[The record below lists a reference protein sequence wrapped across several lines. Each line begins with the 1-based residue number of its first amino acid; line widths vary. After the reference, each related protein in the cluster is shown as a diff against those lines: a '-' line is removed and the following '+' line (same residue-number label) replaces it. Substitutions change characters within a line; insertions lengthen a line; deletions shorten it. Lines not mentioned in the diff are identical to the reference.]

1 MLPGPQARAAAT
13 AAAWERVHAAKERQ
27 KGQPFNHQ
35 KVVAS
40 AHSDALYAAFP
51 APVNVQFPSTGTIG
65 GISGERFVSN
75 GLARPLEPAQTP
87 SASILADLSTNHR
100 SGGKGPFKTLA
111 MANTPSV
118 DGLLTATAGITVLT
132 RSHLSF
138 EKEAYNRDLDN
149 LSKATGLSK
158 GFLDRRLT
166 RKGASFADFMHAIA
180 TVHNFRKD
188 VALSCLIATGDEKS
202 LTSLPIEHYV
212 STPVS
217 SEDSTAVGPRGIIP
231 GLRAGMGV
239 FPIASPDM
247 SFADALY
254 AWGAGRADVLASGLV
269 EVIFTSLDSKKNKD
283 DRIEKKKVISRATTE
298 SGNVAVNTALSIK
311 KRGVDAAINA
321 TFAERRNF
329 AEDKVKLTRD
339 EVKKKVEEIQTR
351 HANTLQGNRSFMKEV
366 DNFYCVATT
375 KFILP
380 SGLLLA
386 FPQITANVE
395 TTFPLDLSVS
405 ADPNSLNE
413 TEALFK
419 DNAPPSASF
428 AMLVIVGSSA
438 IDVAQMKGGGPLNLI
453 STQISKIRENYER
466 GLKAAIKT
474 IAKSEEK
481 STGKRKLYKEAE
493 VIISDAGKM
502 LAKEKHDKDTG
513 GFSITIG
520 KGKKRGKNTATISL
534 SSSIGDYTTSKL
546 NMTNFSSDPNGATLV
561 QLFANYSPMLAT
573 RKMSSIPEFTR
584 GEGVIIFFSSHLRD
598 DDLICRYLQSDSTIY
613 ITGRGNAWLN
623 MVRNSP
629 FLYPGEEVPSV
640 YRSLRDENNNMQLT
654 LVQKASRE
662 KTKLDVVTRAAGLCD
677 DLCSSLKGGFFESRE
692 QVLSFFLKNQLL
704 GRLDP
709 TWVSSKYACPCCR
722 STLDRLDINLVQVQC
737 SNPTCG
743 DRANPVWCCGDRAA
757 CGEYLSIKEDDDVEG
772 EIVGDICCNTLTGK
786 CTCDF
791 DYAKSS
797 VDDRHDWICSGC
809 VTQMLGAEGSDFEK
823 RDAMRLAIF
832 NRPPSPIALPV
843 PLEPDGHQDDQ
854 FENKESLGHLKKGLC
869 SPGDSAERKILYQQY
884 LFDITVD
891 RYFPRATFGQID
903 PGICSLVAETIY
915 AEMHVETPI
924 PPLNVPAAGPSTL
937 EPMASLTVGRTNGA
951 SNSNISNTDE
961 PDHEPTPKPPVNHQV
976 IFDLAQSLHV
986 AVQTYCGGGSLKV
999 TQALDKLRLLGA
1011 VLSVLFADQ
1020 ADPLPVH
1027 YPSTLQELTVA
1038 ALGEARTKAAKSLQA
1053 WSLLLKKN
1061 VLKNQRLKNAAAR
1074 EATREAARAA
1084 FITASTS
1091 ASSASSSASSSA
1103 AASPPPPPQPPS
1115 RQEKKEISN
1124 LTRLAINTGK
1134 ASQARLKTRIA
1145 KFSKP
1150 SNPEGGGDK
1159 LMVEEVNLRTL
1170 LACQNFVKNT
1180 LNPNAPLAPGDD
1192 DDTAMHEDSSATEE
1206 DAEDDEMSTEGP
1218 IDGGSNA
1225 AAPRDTSSSSSSS
1238 KIDKKE
1244 KKKQAKAKKA
1254 AEAKAK
1260 AMSDFEDSGPSAKI
1274 FIEAVRTEKNPQ
1286 NLRLLLVAL
1295 KSKIKLV
1302 RAYNAARLDSFHH
1315 LTAMAVARGC
1325 GINSCVSNPR
1335 VEYTQGWKKML
1346 KGSTTGSYMQLAAPA
1361 RFVMILARLLLRFG
1375 SKLICPDETYT
1386 SMTCLSCRSV
1396 RKRSADRT
1404 MKCTSCKLHTHRD
1417 IHSTGNIAIR
1427 SIILGQMVLKGLC
1440 VA

>member
-51 APVNVQFPSTGTIG
+51 APANVQFPSTGTIG

-180 TVHNFRKD
+180 TVHNYRKA
-188 VALSCLIATGDEKS
+188 VALSCLIATGGENS
-202 LTSLPIEHYV
+202 LTALPIEHYV

-231 GLRAGMGV
+231 GLRHGMGV

-254 AWGAGRADVLASGLV
+254 AWGAGRQDVLASGLV

-283 DRIEKKKVISRATTE
+283 DRNEKKKVISRATTE
-298 SGNVAVNTALSIK
+298 SGNVAVTTALSIK
-311 KRGVDAAINA
+311 KRGVDAVINA
-321 TFAERRNF
+321 TFTERRNF
-329 AEDKVKLTRD
+329 AAVMVKLTRA
-339 EVKKKVEEIQTR
+339 EIKKNVEEIQTR
-351 HANTLQGNRSFMKEV
+351 HANTLLGNRAFMQEV
-366 DNFYCVATT
+366 DNVYCVATS
-375 KFILP
+375 KSRLP
-380 SGLLLA
+380 SGRDLA
-386 FPQITANVE
+386 FPQINANVE
-395 TTFPLDLSVS
+395 TTFPLDLSIS
-405 ADPNSLNE
+405 ADHHALNE

-419 DNAPPSASF
+419 DNAPPSAAF
-428 AMLVIVGSSA
+428 ALMVIVGSSS
-438 IDVAQMKGGGPLNLI
+438 IDMAQMKGGGPLNVI
-453 STQISKIRENYER
+453 SKQISNIRENYDK
-466 GLKAAIKT
+466 GLAAAIKT
-474 IAKSEEK
+474 VAKAEEK
-481 STGKRKLYKEAE
+481 KTNKRKMFKEAE
-493 VIISDAGKM
+493 VIISDEGKK
-502 LAKEKHDKDTG
+502 LAKEKYDADSG
-513 GFSITIG
+513 GFSITLG
-520 KGKKRGKNTATISL
+520 KGKKRGKNTSTISI
-534 SSSIGDYTTSKL
+534 SSSYDYNTLKL
-546 NMTNFSSDPNGATLV
+546 NRNDYSVDPNGATLV
-561 QLFANYSPMLAT
+561 QLFANYSPMFAT
-573 RKMSSIPEFTR
+573 KKTSSIPEFTR
-584 GEGVIIFFSSHLRD
+584 GEGVIIFMSSHLRD
-598 DDLICRYLQSDSTIY
+598 DDLICRYLHGDSTIY

-623 MVRNSP
+623 MVRNP
-629 FLYPGEEVPSV
+629 TFLYPGEQVPSV
-640 YRSLRDENNNMQLT
+640 FRSIRDENNNIELT
-654 LVQKASRE
+654 LMQKTSRE
-662 KTKLDVVTRAAGLCD
+662 KTKLDVVARTAGLFE
-677 DLCSSLKGGFFESRE
+677 DLLSSLKGGVFESRE
-692 QVLSFFLKNQLL
+692 QVLAFLSKNQLL

-722 STLDRLDINLVQVQC
+722 SNLDRLDIHLLQVQC
-737 SNPTCG
+737 SNPTCT
-743 DRANPVWCCGDRAA
+743 DRANPFWSCGDRAT
-757 CGEYLSIKEDDDVEG
+757 CGEYLSIKEDEDVDG
-772 EIVGDICCNTLTGK
+772 EITGDTCCNSLTGK
-786 CTCDF
+786 CTCSF
-791 DYAKSS
+791 KYAKTS
-797 VDDRHDWICSGC
+797 VEHRHDWICNGC
-809 VTQMLGAEGSDFEK
+809 VTQMMEAEGSDFEK

-832 NRPPSPIALPV
+832 QRPPSPIASSL
-843 PLEPDGHQDDQ
+843 PLEQDGHQDDQ

-869 SPGDSAERKILYQQY
+869 SPGDSAKRKLLYQQY

-891 RYFPRATFGQID
+891 RYFPRSTFGQID
-903 PGICSLVAETIY
+903 PGICSLVAETVF
-915 AEMHVETPI
+915 AEMHVETRV
-924 PPLNVPAAGPSTL
+924 PLVGDPAIGPSSL
-937 EPMASLTVGRTNGA
+937 EPIASMTIGRTNGA
-951 SNSNISNTDE
+951 SNSKMSNTDE

-1061 VLKNQRLKNAAAR
+1061 VLKNQRLKSAAAR
-1074 EATREAARAA
+1074 EEIRENARAA
-1084 FITASTS
+1084 YNAATS
-1091 ASSASSSASSSA
+1091 SGSSASSSASSSA
-1103 AASPPPPPQPPS
+1103 TSSRPPSPPPAPS
-1115 RQEKKEISN
+1115 QQQKKEISN

-1134 ASQARLKTRIA
+1134 ASQARHKSRIA
-1145 KFSKP
+1145 KYSKP

-1159 LMVEEVNLRTL
+1159 LMIEEVNLRTL
-1170 LACQNFVKNT
+1170 LACQNFVKHT
-1180 LNPNAPLAPGDD
+1180 LNPAAAPAPGDD
-1192 DDTAMHEDSSATEE
+1192 DIQMDTDSSATEE
-1206 DAEDDEMSTEGP
+1206 DAEEDEMSTEP
-1218 IDGGSNA
+1218 TEGGSNA
-1225 AAPRDTSSSSSSS
+1225 AASGDPTSSSSS

-1274 FIEAVRTEKNPQ
+1274 FIEAVRNEKNTQ

-1295 KSKIKLV
+1295 KSKIKRV
-1302 RAYNAARLDSFHH
+1302 RADNAARLDSFHH
-1315 LTAMAVARGC
+1315 TTAMAVARGC

-1335 VEYTQGWKKML
+1335 VEYTHGWKKML

-1375 SKLICPDETYT
+1375 SKLTCPDETYT

-1404 MKCTSCKLHTHRD
+1404 MKCTSCNLHTHRD

-1427 SIILGQMVLKGLC
+1427 SISLGQMVLKGLC

>member
-1 MLPGPQARAAAT
+1 
-13 AAAWERVHAAKERQ
+13 
-27 KGQPFNHQ
+27 
-35 KVVAS
+35 
-40 AHSDALYAAFP
+40 
-51 APVNVQFPSTGTIG
+51 
-65 GISGERFVSN
+65 
-75 GLARPLEPAQTP
+75 
-87 SASILADLSTNHR
+87 
-100 SGGKGPFKTLA
+100 
-111 MANTPSV
+111 
-118 DGLLTATAGITVLT
+118 
-132 RSHLSF
+132 
-138 EKEAYNRDLDN
+138 
-149 LSKATGLSK
+149 
-158 GFLDRRLT
+158 
-166 RKGASFADFMHAIA
+166 
-180 TVHNFRKD
+180 
-188 VALSCLIATGDEKS
+188 
-202 LTSLPIEHYV
+202 
-212 STPVS
+212 
-217 SEDSTAVGPRGIIP
+217 
-231 GLRAGMGV
+231 
-239 FPIASPDM
+239 
-247 SFADALY
+247 
-254 AWGAGRADVLASGLV
+254 
-269 EVIFTSLDSKKNKD
+269 
-283 DRIEKKKVISRATTE
+283 
-298 SGNVAVNTALSIK
+298 
-311 KRGVDAAINA
+311 
-321 TFAERRNF
+321 
-329 AEDKVKLTRD
+329 
-339 EVKKKVEEIQTR
+339 
-351 HANTLQGNRSFMKEV
+351 
-366 DNFYCVATT
+366 
-375 KFILP
+375 
-380 SGLLLA
+380 
-386 FPQITANVE
+386 
-395 TTFPLDLSVS
+395 LSVG
-405 ADPNSLNE
+405 ADPHALNE

-428 AMLVIVGSSA
+428 AMMVIVGSSA

-453 STQISKIRENYER
+453 SSQISKIRENYDK
-466 GLKAAIKT
+466 GLAAAVRT

-481 STGKRKLYKEAE
+481 NTKKRKFKGEE
-493 VIISDAGKM
+493 VIISDEAKK
-502 LAKEKHDKDTG
+502 LAKEKFDADSG

-520 KGKKRGKNTATISL
+520 KGKKRGKNTATISV
-534 SSSIGDYTTSKL
+534 SSSYDYTTLKL
-546 NMTNFSSDPNGATLV
+546 NRNDYSDDPDGATMV
-561 QLFANYSPMLAT
+561 QLFSQFSPMFGTKSRTSL
-573 RKMSSIPEFTR
+573 REFTR
-584 GEGVIIFFSSHLRD
+584 GEGLIIFVSSHLRD
-598 DDLICRYLQSDSTIY
+598 DDLICRNLQGDSTIY
-613 ITGRGNAWLN
+613 LTGRGNAWLN
-623 MVRNSP
+623 MVRKSTY
-629 FLYPGEEVPSV
+629 LHPGEEVPSV
-640 YRSLRDENNNMQLT
+640 FRSIRDENNNIELT
-654 LVQKASRE
+654 LLQKTSRE
-662 KTKLDVVTRAAGLCD
+662 RTRLDIVARTAGLYE
-677 DLCSSLKGGFFESRE
+677 DLCSSLKGGSFNNRE
-692 QVLSFFLKNQLL
+692 QVLAFLPKNQIL

-722 STLDRLDINLVQVQC
+722 STLDRLDINLLQVQC

-869 SPGDSAERKILYQQY
+869 SPGDSAERKILFQQY

-891 RYFPRATFGQID
+891 RYFPRSTFGQID
-903 PGICSLVAETIY
+903 PGICSLVAETVF

-937 EPMASLTVGRTNGA
+937 EPMASMTIGRTNGA
-951 SNSNISNTDE
+951 SNSKMSNTDE

-1053 WSLLLKKN
+1053 WSLLLKKC
-1061 VLKNQRLKNAAAR
+1061 VLKNQRLISAAAR
-1074 EATREAARAA
+1074 EETRENARAA
-1084 FITASTS
+1084 YNAATS
-1091 ASSASSSASSSA
+1091 SGSSASSSASSTS
-1103 AASPPPPPQPPS
+1103 SSRPPPPPPAPS
-1115 RQEKKEISN
+1115 QQQKQKISN

-1134 ASQARLKTRIA
+1134 ASQARHIERIA
-1145 KFSKP
+1145 EYASP
-1150 SNPEGGGDK
+1150 SNPEGGGDR
-1159 LMVEEVNLRTL
+1159 LMTEEVNLRTL
-1170 LACQNFVKNT
+1170 LACQNLVKYT
-1180 LNPNAPLAPGDD
+1180 LNPTAAPAPGDD
-1192 DDTAMHEDSSATEE
+1192 EDITMHADSSATEE
-1206 DAEDDEMSTEGP
+1206 EAEEDEMSTGP
-1218 IDGGSNA
+1218 IEEGSSA
-1225 AAPRDTSSSSSSS
+1225 AASRDPTSSSSSN
-1238 KIDKKE
+1238 IDKKE

-1260 AMSDFEDSGPSAKI
+1260 AMSDFEESGPSAKI
-1274 FIEAVRTEKNPQ
+1274 FIEAVRKENPQ
-1286 NLRLLLVAL
+1286 NLHLLLVAL

-1315 LTAMAVARGC
+1315 TTAMAVARGC

-1335 VEYTQGWKKML
+1335 VEYTHGWKKML

-1361 RFVMILARLLLRFG
+1361 RFVMKLSRLLLRFG

-1404 MKCTSCKLHTHRD
+1404 MKCTSCGLHTHRD
-1417 IHSTGNIAIR
+1417 VHSTGNIAIR
-1427 SIILGQMVLKGLC
+1427 SIALGQLVLKGLC

>member
-87 SASILADLSTNHR
+87 SASILADLSTNHL

-138 EKEAYNRDLDN
+138 EKEAYNRDLIN
-149 LSKATGLSK
+149 LSVATGLSK

-180 TVHNFRKD
+180 TVHNYRKE
-188 VALSCLIATGDEKS
+188 VALSCLIATGDDKS

-217 SEDSTAVGPRGIIP
+217 ADDSTAVGPRGIIT
-231 GLRAGMGV
+231 GLRHGMGV

-254 AWGAGRADVLASGLV
+254 AWGAGRPEVLACGLV

-283 DRIEKKKVISRATTE
+283 VRTQQKIETARSATE
-298 SGNVAVNTALSIK
+298 SGNVAVTTASDIK

-321 TFAERRNF
+321 TFACRRDF
-329 AEDKVKLTRD
+329 GVEKVKLTRAQ
-339 EVKKKVEEIQTR
+339 VKQNIEQIQTR
-351 HANTLQGNRSFMKEV
+351 HANTLQGNRSFMREV

-428 AMLVIVGSSA
+428 AMMVIVGSSA

-453 STQISKIRENYER
+453 SKQISNIRENYDK
-466 GLKAAIKT
+466 GLAAAVRT

-481 STGKRKLYKEAE
+481 NTKKRKFKGEE
-493 VIISDAGKM
+493 VIISDEGKK
-502 LAKEKHDKDTG
+502 LAKEKYDADTG
-513 GFSITIG
+513 GFSITSG

-534 SSSIGDYTTSKL
+534 SSNIGDYTTSKL
-546 NMTNFSSDPNGATLV
+546 NRTNFSSDPNGATLV
-561 QLFANYSPMLAT
+561 QLFSNYSPVFAT
-573 RKMSSIPEFTR
+573 RKMSSLREFTR
-584 GEGVIIFFSSHLRD
+584 GEGLIIFVSSHLRD
-598 DDLICRYLQSDSTIY
+598 DDLICRYLHGDSTIY

-623 MVRNSP
+623 MVRKSTY
-629 FLYPGEEVPSV
+629 LHPGEEVPSV
-640 YRSLRDENNNMQLT
+640 FRSIRDENNNIELT
-654 LVQKASRE
+654 LLQKTSRE
-662 KTKLDVVTRAAGLCD
+662 RTKLDVVARTAGLYE
-677 DLCSSLKGGFFESRE
+677 DLCSSLKGDSFNNRE
-692 QVLSFFLKNQLL
+692 QVLSFFPKHQLL

-891 RYFPRATFGQID
+891 RYFPRSTFGQID
-903 PGICSLVAETIY
+903 PGICSLVAETVF
-915 AEMHVETPI
+915 AEMHVETRV
-924 PPLNVPAAGPSTL
+924 PLVGDPAIGPSSL
-937 EPMASLTVGRTNGA
+937 EPIASMTVGRTNGA
-951 SNSNISNTDE
+951 SNSKMSNTDE

-1011 VLSVLFADQ
+1011 VLAVLFADQ

-1027 YPSTLQELTVA
+1027 YPSTLQQHTVA

-1053 WSLLLKKN
+1053 WSLLLKKC
-1061 VLKNQRLKNAAAR
+1061 VLKNQRLISAAAR
-1074 EATREAARAA
+1074 EETRENARAA
-1084 FITASTS
+1084 YNAATS
-1091 ASSASSSASSSA
+1091 SGSSASSSASSSA
-1103 AASPPPPPQPPS
+1103 TSSRPPSPPPAPS
-1115 RQEKKEISN
+1115 QQQKKEISN

-1134 ASQARLKTRIA
+1134 ASQARHKSRIA
-1145 KFSKP
+1145 KYSKP

-1159 LMVEEVNLRTL
+1159 LMIEEVNLRTL
-1170 LACQNFVKNT
+1170 LACQNFVKHT
-1180 LNPNAPLAPGDD
+1180 LNPAAAPAPGDD
-1192 DDTAMHEDSSATEE
+1192 DIQMDTDSSATEE
-1206 DAEDDEMSTEGP
+1206 DAEEVDMSTEGP
-1218 IDGGSNA
+1218 IEGGSNA

-1260 AMSDFEDSGPSAKI
+1260 AMSDFEESGPSAKK

-1286 NLRLLLVAL
+1286 NLHLLLVAL

-1315 LTAMAVARGC
+1315 TTAMAVARGC

-1346 KGSTTGSYMQLAAPA
+1346 KGSTTASYMQMAAPA
-1361 RFVMILARLLLRFG
+1361 RFVMKLARLLLRFG

-1404 MKCTSCKLHTHRD
+1404 MKCTSCGLHTHRD
-1417 IHSTGNIAIR
+1417 VHSTGNIAIR
-1427 SIILGQMVLKGLC
+1427 SIALGQMGLKGLC